1 MRLAPGWCRRNVVA
15 LALAVI
21 SAPSFGIIQARQA
34 GARDA
39 GGLSFEPL
47 DSLVQD
53 FALRSRTPESYL
65 QTSAGQLRS
74 LPDPRSFIT
83 IVAIDERTMAEL
95 GAYNGGY
102 SRSYHAQVVRQ
113 LLAGSPRV
121 VAFDIGFFE
130 PTAQDADLQ
139 AAFAEARS
147 QRPPTRIVLAA
158 VGSLAASGQAPVGT
172 DGELTF
178 TGGLEPLA
186 MLAADA
192 DVGFT
197 NVL

>member
-1 MRLAPGWCRRNVVA
+1 MRLAPGWRRRNVVA
-15 LALAVI
+15 LAVAII
-21 SAPSFGIIQARQA
+21 SATSFGTVQARQA
-34 GARDA
+34 GTLDA
-39 GGLSFEPL
+39 GWLSFEVL

-65 QTSAGQLRS
+65 QASAGQLRS

-83 IVAIDERTMAEL
+83 IVAIDERTIAEL

-102 SRSYHAQVVRQ
+102 PRTYHAQVVRH

-121 VAFDIGFFE
+121 VAFDVGFFE
-130 PTAQDADLQ
+130 PTAHDADLE
-139 AAFAEARS
+139 AAFAEARA

-158 VGSLAASGQAPVGT
+158 VGSLPPSGQAAVGS
-172 DGELTF
+172 DGDLTF

-186 MLAADA
+186 RLAANA
-192 DVGFT
+192 EVGFT
-197 NVL
+197 